1 MAQRTGR
8 LLATGG
14 LVAALCLAALLPA
27 TAWAAAGWGTQS
39 SGTGSDLNA
48 VTFAGASH
56 GLAVGA
62 AGALLFSSDGGA
74 TWTVGS
80 SGTAHD
86 LNAAAFS
93 GATDAWAVGAAGT
106 LLSSTDGGASWSG
119 PASGTIHDLS
129 AVTFGDAAHGY
140 VVGAAGTLLV
150 STDGGATW
158 SPGSSDTGQDLSGV
172 AFADATD
179 GWAVGA
185 AGTIVHTTDGSTW
198 AAQTSH
204 TTQDLHAVAFTDAT
218 DGWAVGA
225 AGTIVHTTDGGLTW
239 AAQASGTLQD
249 LHAVAF
255 ADAAHGWAVGAAGTI
270 VDTTDGG
277 LTWAV
282 QASSA
287 PVATD
292 LSGLAVAADA
302 LRGSAVG
309 AAGTMLRTLDGGVA
323 DSTFPATTATG
334 LQATRHA
341 GWRNQAQT
349 VSLAASDSGSGVAAV
364 YYTVDAGSRQTYKG
378 AFSVSGAGS
387 HVVSYWA
394 VDLVG
399 NTETAHSG
407 YVNIDTAAPACVA
420 VANVKVAR
428 GKLATFS
435 YRINDP
441 APSCGTALVKIAIY
455 RGHKVVK
462 TIRLTGVAENL
473 KRACTYR
480 VHLAN
485 GSYTWVVTATDAAG
499 NAQRVVGRRGLSVVT
514 WVIHNTADVQRCL
527 IALRYLP
534 SGAVSGTDDYR
545 TEQAL
550 MAYQAWNGLVRDG
563 RDGPKTR
570 ARLEVGTSP
579 RPRRESATGHYAE
592 VFRSLGVL
600 LCVNNGKLVRV
611 VHCSTGRPS
620 LPTPAGHFSVYMKAI
635 AWWTTEYLDWMPY
648 ASFFH
653 AGDAI
658 HGFPDVPAYPA
669 SHGCVRISMPEAPW
683 VYGFMNYG
691 AAVIVY

>member
-1 MAQRTGR
+1 M
-8 LLATGG
+8 
-14 LVAALCLAALLPA
+14 
-27 TAWAAAGWGTQS
+27 
-39 SGTGSDLNA
+39 
-48 VTFAGASH
+48 
-56 GLAVGA
+56 
-62 AGALLFSSDGGA
+62 
-74 TWTVGS
+74 
-80 SGTAHD
+80 
-86 LNAAAFS
+86 
-93 GATDAWAVGAAGT
+93 
-106 LLSSTDGGASWSG
+106 
-119 PASGTIHDLS
+119 
-129 AVTFGDAAHGY
+129 
-140 VVGAAGTLLV
+140 
-150 STDGGATW
+150 
-158 SPGSSDTGQDLSGV
+158 
-172 AFADATD
+172 
-179 GWAVGA
+179 
-185 AGTIVHTTDGSTW
+185 
-198 AAQTSH
+198 
-204 TTQDLHAVAFTDAT
+204 
-218 DGWAVGA
+218 
-225 AGTIVHTTDGGLTW
+225 
-239 AAQASGTLQD
+239 
-249 LHAVAF
+249 AF

-485 GSYTWVVTATDAAG
+485 GSYTWAVTATDAAG

-570 ARLEVGTSP
+570 AQARGRHVAQAAPRVGDGPLRRSLP
-579 RPRRESATGHYAE
+579 QPRRAALREQRQARARGALLDRAPQPAHAGRTLQRLYEGHRLVDDRIPRLDALRQLLPLGRRHPRLSRRAGVPGVARLRAHLHARSPVGLRVHE
-592 VFRSLGVL
+592 LRRGRHRLLRQGVAAARCGGLRGERADRQAARSRSLCGVRQAHRL
-600 LCVNNGKLVRV
+600 PAVALGSGDPGGAVCAGAEALHAERGRDLAQAHSRDGFAQHVRTATALAGRHSPVAFERGGFATRV
-611 VHCSTGRPS
+611 VPRLRVASNQQWLKLLAWTNGR
-620 LPTPAGHFSVYMKAI
+620 
-635 AWWTTEYLDWMPY
+635 
-648 ASFFH
+648 
-653 AGDAI
+653 DAC
-658 HGFPDVPAYPA
+658 P
-669 SHGCVRISMPEAPW
+669 
-683 VYGFMNYG
+683 
-691 AAVIVY
+691 